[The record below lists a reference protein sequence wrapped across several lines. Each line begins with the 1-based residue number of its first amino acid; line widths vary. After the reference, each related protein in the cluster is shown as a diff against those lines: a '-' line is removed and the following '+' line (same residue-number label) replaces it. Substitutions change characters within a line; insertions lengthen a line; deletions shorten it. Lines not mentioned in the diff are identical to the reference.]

1 MEKLEALP
9 FEVNIE
15 VVDNV
20 VYLYSPQPTDKNSAD
35 TYAKMLEI
43 LQEAYKQMKM

>member
-15 VVDNV
+15 VVDTI
-20 VYLYSPQPTDKNSAD
+20 VYLYAPLKTEKNPPEYYKA
-35 TYAKMLEI
+35 MLNI
-43 LQEAYKQMKM
+43 LQEAYKQMRI

>member
-9 FEVNIE
+9 FEVSIE

-20 VYLYSPQPTDKNSAD
+20 VYLYSVQLTEKNPAVS
-35 TYAKMLEI
+35 YQRMLEI
-43 LQEAYKQMKM
+43 LQEAYKQMKL